1 MVREKTRHLLLELI
15 WKDEHREHGM
25 TKEDFGKLLHKALR
39 RLYGPLGTAEFPQNL
54 TVRYF
59 DGSTNLCILR
69 CNREQKTQ
77 VCFQNSFK
85 LLCII
90 HRLPDHFLTQVRE
103 VWLPE
108 NAPPPPPSPPPPA
121 QRFVSKDCV
130 WRLNKLPTLFYPSPG
145 ESGHNE
151 QGSFQAGSRL
161 WQLP

>member
-77 VCFQNSFK
+77 VVAAFFTITEYNLQK
-85 LLCII
+85 LLV
-90 HRLPDHFLTQVRE
+90 RLV
-103 VWLPE
+103 
-108 NAPPPPPSPPPPA
+108 
-121 QRFVSKDCV
+121 K
-130 WRLNKLPTLFYPSPG
+130 
-145 ESGHNE
+145 ESGTIGPIQKAALAFNKE
-151 QGSFQAGSRL
+151 RARAQTGSGAAARRAEARL
-161 WQLP
+161 ETLPKH